1 MFVSLLAYRYGRRG
15 VIWLGALLT
24 CISGELQ
31 GAAQIVA
38 VMIAGRN
45 VPDFGTGL
53 FSSTVLEFRLEI
65 APRILHRTLDG
76 T

>member
-1 MFVSLLAYRYGRRG
+1 MSLLAYRYERRG

-31 GAAQIVA
+31 GAAWIVA
-38 VMIAGRN
+38 MMIAGRN
-45 VPDFGTGL
+45 VPGFGTGL
-53 FSSTVLEFRLEI
+53 LSSTVLDFRVEI